1 MGFANLASALLLLV
15 AISWVGGPAEA
26 QTVLY
31 DAPINKWVTT
41 FLPML
46 DNNGL
51 VWAPDD
57 LRLYA
62 TSVDGTVAAL
72 DPDNGTIA
80 WTFQPTGDGT
90 IPFSC
95 NGEASFAAD
104 GSSVIY
110 AVTEGDVW

>member
-1 MGFANLASALLLLV
+1 MALLLV
-15 AISWVGGPAEA
+15 AVALVGGPAKA

-31 DAPINKWVTT
+31 DAPVNKWVTT

-51 VWAPDD
+51 VWAPDN

-62 TSVDGTVAAL
+62 TSIDGTVAAL

-95 NGEASFAAD
+95 NGEVSFAAD
-104 GSSVIY
+104 GSSIIY
-110 AVTEGDVW
+110 AVTEGDSW